1 MLIEEKAEFGMQI
14 TEYLPLHGH
23 RPNMQKRRI
32 FENQNNGFLIFEKL
46 DYGLFLVLHGHPNIP
61 VLYSRSES
69 LTRTRQ
75 SLFLTC
81 WVFSTVATSSFLLA
95 TNFFFPSPA
104 LLSDEVRSV
113 NSPER

>member
-46 DYGLFLVLHGHPNIP
+46 DYGLFLVLHGHPTIPKMRHDNI
-61 VLYSRSES
+61 VMDN
-69 LTRTRQ
+69 LTVQADTI
-75 SLFLTC
+75 LFL
-81 WVFSTVATSSFLLA
+81 FSCVYEL
-95 TNFFFPSPA
+95 N
-104 LLSDEVRSV
+104 
-113 NSPER
+113 